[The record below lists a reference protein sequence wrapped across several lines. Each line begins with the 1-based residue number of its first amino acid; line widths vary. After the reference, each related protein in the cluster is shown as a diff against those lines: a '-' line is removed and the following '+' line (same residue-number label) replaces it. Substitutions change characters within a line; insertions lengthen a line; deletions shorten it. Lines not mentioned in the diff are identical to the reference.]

1 MTTKSVEIYLRFI
14 RYYLNC
20 VIDICKRANHAQVQ
34 LDIIELYIRAAL
46 SLVDEISLNA
56 ESDKPQSITKNKV

>member
-20 VIDICKRANHAQVQ
+20 VLDICKRANHAQVQ
-34 LDIIELYIRAAL
+34 LDIIELYIKAAL
-46 SLVDEISLNA
+46 SLVDEISLSS
-56 ESDKPQSITKNKV
+56 ESDKSQSVTKNKV

>member
-34 LDIIELYIRAAL
+34 LDLIELYIRAAL
-46 SLVDEISLNA
+46 SLVDEMSLDT
-56 ESDKPQSITKNKV
+56 ESDKSQNVTKNKV

>member
-34 LDIIELYIRAAL
+34 LDLIELYIRAAL
-46 SLVDEISLNA
+46 SLVDEMSLDT
-56 ESDKPQSITKNKV
+56 ESDKSQDVTKNKV

>member
-34 LDIIELYIRAAL
+34 LDLIELYIRAAL
-46 SLVDEISLNA
+46 SLVDEMSLGT
-56 ESDKPQSITKNKV
+56 ESDKSQNVMKNKV

>member
-1 MTTKSVEIYLRFI
+1 MTTKSVEIYFRFI

-20 VIDICKRANHAQVQ
+20 VLDICKRANHAQVQ
-34 LDIIELYIRAAL
+34 LDIIELYIKAAL

-56 ESDKPQSITKNKV
+56 EYDKSQNVTKNKV

>member
-34 LDIIELYIRAAL
+34 LDLIELYIKAAL
-46 SLVDEISLNA
+46 SLVDEISSNN
-56 ESDKPQSITKNKV
+56 ESDKSQSITKNKV

>member
-1 MTTKSVEIYLRFI
+1 MTTKYVEIYLRFI

-34 LDIIELYIRAAL
+34 LDLIELYIKAAL
-46 SLVDEISLNA
+46 SLVDEISLSA
-56 ESDKPQSITKNKV
+56 ESDKSQNVTKNKV

>member
-20 VIDICKRANHAQVQ
+20 VLDICKRANHAQVQ
-34 LDIIELYIRAAL
+34 LDIIELYIKAAL

-56 ESDKPQSITKNKV
+56 DYDKSQNVTKNKV

>member
-34 LDIIELYIRAAL
+34 LDLIELYIKAAL
-46 SLVDEISLNA
+46 SLVDEISLST
-56 ESDKPQSITKNKV
+56 ESDKSQNVTKNKV

>member
-34 LDIIELYIRAAL
+34 LDLIELYIRAAL
-46 SLVDEISLNA
+46 SLVDEMSFDT
-56 ESDKPQSITKNKV
+56 ESDKSQDVTKNKV

>member
-20 VIDICKRANHAQVQ
+20 VLDICKRANHAQVQ
-34 LDIIELYIRAAL
+34 LYIIELYIKAAL
-46 SLVDEISLNA
+46 SLVDEISLST
-56 ESDKPQSITKNKV
+56 ESDKSQNITKNKV

>member
-34 LDIIELYIRAAL
+34 LDLIELYIRAAL
-46 SLVDEISLNA
+46 SLVDEISLSG
-56 ESDKPQSITKNKV
+56 ESDKSQSVTKNKV

>member
-34 LDIIELYIRAAL
+34 LDLIELYIKAAL
-46 SLVDEISLNA
+46 SLVDEISLSI
-56 ESDKPQSITKNKV
+56 ESEKSQDVTKNKV

>member
-20 VIDICKRANHAQVQ
+20 VLDICKRANHAQVQ
-34 LDIIELYIRAAL
+34 LDIIELYIKAAL

-56 ESDKPQSITKNKV
+56 ESDKQHNVTKNKV

>member
-20 VIDICKRANHAQVQ
+20 VLDICKRANHAQVQ

-46 SLVDEISLNA
+46 SLVDEISLGT
-56 ESDKPQSITKNKV
+56 ESDKPQNVTKNKV

>member
-34 LDIIELYIRAAL
+34 LDLIELYIRAAL
-46 SLVDEISLNA
+46 SLVDEISLSA
-56 ESDKPQSITKNKV
+56 ESDKSQNVTKNKV

>member
-20 VIDICKRANHAQVQ
+20 VLDICKRANHAQVQ
-34 LDIIELYIRAAL
+34 LDIIELYIKAAL
-46 SLVDEISLNA
+46 SLVNEISLST
-56 ESDKPQSITKNKV
+56 ESDKSQNITKNKV

>member
-20 VIDICKRANHAQVQ
+20 VLDICKRAKHAQVQ
-34 LDIIELYIRAAL
+34 LDIIELYIKAAL

-56 ESDKPQSITKNKV
+56 EYDKSQNVTKNKV

>member
-20 VIDICKRANHAQVQ
+20 VLDICKRANHAQVQ
-34 LDIIELYIRAAL
+34 LDIIELYIKDAL
-46 SLVDEISLNA
+46 SLVDEISLST
-56 ESDKPQSITKNKV
+56 ESDKSQNITKNKV

>member
-34 LDIIELYIRAAL
+34 LDLIELYIRAAL
-46 SLVDEISLNA
+46 SLVDEMSLGT
-56 ESDKPQSITKNKV
+56 ESDKSQDVTKNKV

>member
-20 VIDICKRANHAQVQ
+20 VLDICKRANHAQVQ
-34 LDIIELYIRAAL
+34 LDIIGLYIKAAL
-46 SLVDEISLNA
+46 SLVDEMSLST
-56 ESDKPQSITKNKV
+56 ESDKSQNITKNKV

>member
-20 VIDICKRANHAQVQ
+20 VLDICKRANHAQVQ
-34 LDIIELYIRAAL
+34 LDIIELYIKAAL
-46 SLVDEISLNA
+46 SLVDEISLST
-56 ESDKPQSITKNKV
+56 ESDKSQNVTKNKV

>member
-34 LDIIELYIRAAL
+34 LDIIELYIKAAL
-46 SLVDEISLNA
+46 SLVDEMSFGT
-56 ESDKPQSITKNKV
+56 EPDKSQNVTKNKI

>member
-20 VIDICKRANHAQVQ
+20 VLDICKRANHAQVQ
-34 LDIIELYIRAAL
+34 LDFIELYVSAAL
-46 SLVDEISLNA
+46 SLVDEISSNT
-56 ESDKPQSITKNKV
+56 ESDKSQNITKNKV

>member
-34 LDIIELYIRAAL
+34 LDLIELYVRAAL
-46 SLVDEISLNA
+46 SLVDEISLST
-56 ESDKPQSITKNKV
+56 ESDKSQNITKNKV

>member
-34 LDIIELYIRAAL
+34 LDLIELYIKAAL
-46 SLVDEISLNA
+46 SLVDEISLSI
-56 ESDKPQSITKNKV
+56 ESDKSQDITKNKV

>member
-1 MTTKSVEIYLRFI
+1 MKTKSVEIYLRFI

-34 LDIIELYIRAAL
+34 LDIIEFYIKAFL
-46 SLVDEISLNA
+46 SLVDEISLKDEQKN
-56 ESDKPQSITKNKV
+56 DKT

>member
-20 VIDICKRANHAQVQ
+20 VLDICKRANHAQVQ
-34 LDIIELYIRAAL
+34 LDIIGLYIKAAL
-46 SLVDEISLNA
+46 SLVDEMSLST
-56 ESDKPQSITKNKV
+56 ESYKSQNITKNKV

>member
-34 LDIIELYIRAAL
+34 LDLIELYIKAAL
-46 SLVDEISLNA
+46 SLVDEISLSI
-56 ESDKPQSITKNKV
+56 ESDKSQNVTKNKV

>member
-34 LDIIELYIRAAL
+34 LDLIELYIRAAL
-46 SLVDEISLNA
+46 SLVDEMSLST
-56 ESDKPQSITKNKV
+56 ESNKSQNVTKNKV

>member
-34 LDIIELYIRAAL
+34 LDLIELYIRAAL
-46 SLVDEISLNA
+46 SLVDEISLDT
-56 ESDKPQSITKNKV
+56 ESDKSQNVTKNKV

>member
-34 LDIIELYIRAAL
+34 LDLIELYIRAAL
-46 SLVDEISLNA
+46 SLVDEMSLST
-56 ESDKPQSITKNKV
+56 ESDKSQNVTKNKV

>member
-34 LDIIELYIRAAL
+34 LDFIELYIRAAL

-56 ESDKPQSITKNKV
+56 ESDKSQSITKNKV

>member
-20 VIDICKRANHAQVQ
+20 VLDICKRANHAQVQ
-34 LDIIELYIRAAL
+34 LDIIELYIKAAL
-46 SLVDEISLNA
+46 SLVDEISLST
-56 ESDKPQSITKNKV
+56 ESDKSQSITKNKV